1 MEKIMIDAMGKQCPI
16 PVVMMKKALDEQ
28 PQVSCAEIL
37 VDNEIAVKNLAK
49 LANSQNCSFQW
60 KKLEEKKYQVVLTRN
75 SQSVEAV
82 DSQGNGNGRSAVTV
96 DSQSSDSQGS
106 QNTAQTANC
115 CLPEDKTVVA
125 ISSAAMGNGNDEL
138 GHTLM
143 KGFLY
148 ALSQLEKLPEKI
160 LFYNGGVTWT
170 TEGSDSLED
179 LKTMEEQGVEIL
191 SCGTCLN
198 FYGLTDKLKV
208 GSVTN
213 MYDIV
218 ESMAKADKVIHP

>member
-16 PVVMMKKALDEQ
+16 PVVMMKKTLDEQ

-75 SQSVEAV
+75 SQSLETMEEQISENDPGA
-82 DSQGNGNGRSAVTV
+82 
-96 DSQSSDSQGS
+96 
-106 QNTAQTANC
+106 AQTVSNC
-115 CLPEDKTVVA
+115 CFPEDKTVVA

-179 LKTMEEQGVEIL
+179 LKIMEEQGVEIL

>member
-75 SQSVEAV
+75 SQGLEAMEEQISEN
-82 DSQGNGNGRSAVTV
+82 DPGA
-96 DSQSSDSQGS
+96 
-106 QNTAQTANC
+106 AQTVSNC
-115 CLPEDKTVVA
+115 CFPEDRTVVA

-160 LFYNGGVTWT
+160 LFYNGGGYLDYRRKRFSGRSENHGRAGSGDPFLRYLLKLLWT
-170 TEGSDSLED
+170 DGQI
-179 LKTMEEQGVEIL
+179 KGWKCHQHV
-191 SCGTCLN
+191 
-198 FYGLTDKLKV
+198 
-208 GSVTN
+208 
-213 MYDIV
+213 
-218 ESMAKADKVIHP
+218 

>member
-1 MEKIMIDAMGKQCPI
+1 MGKQCPI

-60 KKLEEKKYQVVLTRN
+60 RKLEEKKYQVVLTRN
-75 SQSVEAV
+75 SQSLETMEEQISENDPGA
-82 DSQGNGNGRSAVTV
+82 
-96 DSQSSDSQGS
+96 
-106 QNTAQTANC
+106 AQTVSNC
-115 CLPEDKTVVA
+115 CFPEDRTVVA

-160 LFYNGGVTWT
+160 LFYNGGVAWT
-170 TEGSDSLED
+170 TEGSDSL
-179 LKTMEEQGVEIL
+179 
-191 SCGTCLN
+191 
-198 FYGLTDKLKV
+198 
-208 GSVTN
+208 
-213 MYDIV
+213 
-218 ESMAKADKVIHP
+218 

>member
-1 MEKIMIDAMGKQCPI
+1 M
-16 PVVMMKKALDEQ
+16 
-28 PQVSCAEIL
+28 

-75 SQSVEAV
+75 SQGLEAMEEQISEN
-82 DSQGNGNGRSAVTV
+82 DPGA
-96 DSQSSDSQGS
+96 
-106 QNTAQTANC
+106 AQTASNC
-115 CLPEDKTVVA
+115 CFPEDRTVVA
-125 ISSAAMGNGNDEL
+125 ISSAAMGSGNDEL

>member
-1 MEKIMIDAMGKQCPI
+1 
-16 PVVMMKKALDEQ
+16 MMKKALDEN
-28 PQVSCAEIL
+28 PQVSEAEIL

-60 KKLEEKKYQVVLTRN
+60 EKLEEKKYQVVFTRN
-75 SQSVEAV
+75 SQGAAEK
-82 DSQGNGNGRSAVTV
+82 
-96 DSQSSDSQGS
+96 QGS
-106 QNTAQTANC
+106 ENGLGAGTAGSQPGANTQNAAQAANC
-115 CLPEDKTVVA
+115 CLPEDKTVVV

-179 LKTMEEQGVEIL
+179 LKSMEEQGVEIL

-218 ESMAKADKVIHP
+218 ESMAKADKVIRP

>member
-1 MEKIMIDAMGKQCPI
+1 MANTIVNAIGDTCPI
-16 PVVMMKKALDEQ
+16 PVIKANKALKEMKA
-28 PQVSCAEIL
+28 PGVLEIH
-37 VDNEIAVKNLAK
+37 VDNEMAVQNLK
-49 LANSQNCSFQW
+49 RLASSKGLASSSEQ
-60 KKLEEKKYQVVLTRN
+60 LEDKHF
-75 SQSVEAV
+75 
-82 DSQGNGNGRSAVTV
+82 AVTFQV
-96 DSQSSDSQGS
+96 TS
-106 QNTAQTANC
+106 
-115 CLPEDKTVVA
+115 LPKDASEDEAPPCAEDVHRNTVVA
-125 ISSAAMGNGNDEL
+125 ISSAAMGRGDDEL
-138 GHTLM
+138 GRTLM

-208 GSVTN
+208 GNVTN

>member
-1 MEKIMIDAMGKQCPI
+1 MEKITIDALGKQCPI
-16 PVVMMKKALDEQ
+16 PVVMMKKALDEN
-28 PQVSCAEIL
+28 PQVSEAEIL

-60 KKLEEKKYQVVLTRN
+60 EKLEEKKYQVVFTRN
-75 SQSVEAV
+75 SQGAAEE
-82 DSQGNGNGRSAVTV
+82 
-96 DSQSSDSQGS
+96 QGS
-106 QNTAQTANC
+106 ENGLGAGTAGSQPGANTQNAAQAANC
-115 CLPEDKTVVA
+115 CLPEDKTVVV

-179 LKTMEEQGVEIL
+179 LKSMEEQGMEIL

-218 ESMAKADKVIHP
+218 ESMAKADKVIRP

>member
-1 MEKIMIDAMGKQCPI
+1 
-16 PVVMMKKALDEQ
+16 
-28 PQVSCAEIL
+28 
-37 VDNEIAVKNLAK
+37 
-49 LANSQNCSFQW
+49 
-60 KKLEEKKYQVVLTRN
+60 
-75 SQSVEAV
+75 
-82 DSQGNGNGRSAVTV
+82 
-96 DSQSSDSQGS
+96 
-106 QNTAQTANC
+106 
-115 CLPEDKTVVA
+115 
-125 ISSAAMGNGNDEL
+125 MGNGNDEL

-160 LFYNGGVTWT
+160 LFYNGGVIWT

-218 ESMAKADKVIHP
+218 ESMAKADKVSHP